1 MDQSLNDSQKSRV
14 TLLSKGNLLQLYQ
27 LEYNTK
33 YLSDIFGAF
42 LPTDE
47 QVWAEQMA
55 SIQARVAQRNAMT
68 NNHDIHESVAR
79 VMFLIIKGHK
89 LVDGNKRSSILCMVG
104 LYLFNDYEVMFDPE
118 TLYVKVKELAA
129 LDSQT
134 IDDEK
139 EIIQLKEFLQQG
151 TETVS

>member
-1 MDQSLNDSQKSRV
+1 MDQSLNDSQKNRV
-14 TLLSKGNLLQLYQ
+14 KFFNKEHLLYLYEI
-27 LEYNTK
+27 EYNTE

-42 LPTDE
+42 LPTSKE
-47 QVWAEQMA
+47 EWADKMA

-118 TLYVKVKELAA
+118 TLYTKVKELAA

-151 TETVS
+151 TEAVQ